1 MNASYCSDAIACIIP
16 CKPYH
21 QAKTRLADCLS
32 IEERIQLSRWLLRR
46 TLRLVRR
53 HLPCIV
59 VVSRDLQVLKDARQY
74 GGLPI
79 EEEGEELNAALM
91 QATRLVL
98 NRGVAGILILPT
110 DLPFLNDEDM
120 HALLH
125 PAVGTPAVVIAPCQ
139 HDTGTNAL
147 LMRPPLLIPFQ
158 FGVASF
164 ARHVASAQAIGIQ
177 PAIVRTPGLAFDLDT
192 PEDWVAFRERLVSSQ
207 IPPRSQKM

>member
-1 MNASYCSDAIACIIP
+1 MNAAYCLDAIACIIP

-59 VVSRDLQVLKDARQY
+59 VVSRDPQVLKDARQY
-74 GGLPI
+74 GALPI
-79 EEEGEELNAALM
+79 EEEGDELNAALI
-91 QATRLVL
+91 QATQLVL
-98 NRGVAGILILPT
+98 TRGIAGTLILPT

-120 HALLH
+120 RALLH
-125 PAVGTPAVVIAPCQ
+125 TTMDAPVVVIAPCQ
-139 HDTGTNAL
+139 HSTGTNAL

-164 ARHVASAQAIGIQ
+164 ARHVASAQAMGIQ
-177 PAIVRTPGLAFDLDT
+177 PVIVRTPGLVFDLDT
-192 PEDWVAFRERLVSSQ
+192 PEDWVAFRERLSHR
-207 IPPRSQKM
+207 RSR